1 MLRQAIRLGRSQVQV
16 QIRANSELIKVNV
29 DSRKVGYIEL
39 NNPPVNI
46 LSRGKRSS
54 DHRRII

>member
-1 MLRQAIRLGRSQVQV
+1 MLRQGGIRLGRNQVQV
-16 QIRANSELIKVNV
+16 QIRTNSELIKVNV

-46 LSRGKRSS
+46 LSRGRRSS
-54 DHRRII
+54 